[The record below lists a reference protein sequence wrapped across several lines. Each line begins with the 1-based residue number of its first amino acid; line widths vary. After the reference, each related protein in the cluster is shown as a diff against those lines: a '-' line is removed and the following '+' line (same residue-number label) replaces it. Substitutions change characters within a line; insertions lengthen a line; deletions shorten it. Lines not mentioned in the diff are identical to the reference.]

1 MADER
6 LEPSLS
12 MDIEQPLS
20 LIIDDSRASNRVG
33 FLWETLSIRNPISP
47 QSLYRSMGL
56 DLATA

>member
-20 LIIDDSRASNRVG
+20 LIIDDSEPVTVSVFFGKR
-33 FLWETLSIRNPISP
+33 
-47 QSLYRSMGL
+47 
-56 DLATA
+56 